1 MICTTIQ
8 NKNLEQILDALEGSE
23 MAEIRLDRCDLS
35 LREIE
40 ECFTSDVPLVATCRI
55 ADLIAS
61 EPSLQDAGLTPQS
74 KEIKAA
80 QIAEKRLCKA
90 IEAGARYVDVE
101 IEAPKQMSK
110 RVRNVAHESG
120 TVFIRS
126 FHDFEGT
133 DSLEALKAVV
143 EKCCYHGADMVKV
156 VTTACCQEDV
166 DKVLSLYDWCRATTV
181 SENEKIASLAEGGLI
196 AFCMGDAGRQ
206 SRLDCLK
213 AGAPYTYAAVSEEEA
228 AAPGQWTA
236 SEMAAALYD
245 GFRFVGTCNSFGG
258 KLHQVP
264 TNIEVPA
271 AVSGE
276 KCIRCIQESDNIVPN
291 PEVPCSKSFAQR
303 AIIAAALA
311 SGTSHLRGYT
321 PCGDNEAAIRV
332 AENLGA
338 KVERNGGELIIT
350 GIAASLGSLD
360 TLPAGANSGVTPLQE
375 GSGHLT
381 GTDMCWEKSS
391 LSEDMVPGVQTL
403 HVGESGLLTRMM
415 IPVMAQLCPDTVLF
429 TGEKTLLG
437 RPLTGACEI
446 MEALG
451 ANVTSVDHP
460 VAVTPSS
467 VTHCHSAAGAPSPV
481 AQSQSRILASSVTN
495 SSETIASDPLPVT
508 LGEAVSQCPSV
519 VTSSE
524 AEGRDERS
532 SAPIRVPLTVKGPLT
547 ATRAEISGKHGSQI
561 ISGLL
566 MALPF
571 SQKNTSLIVREPK
584 SIPYMF
590 ITVEVLKKFGI
601 KIGNDMLG
609 GRDFIESG
617 GDWSLCTEIVFK
629 VKGGQ
634 RFKAA
639 DIDLEGDWSA
649 AANFLVAGAIFGKV
663 EVEGLDTTSLQADLS
678 IMDILMDA
686 GASLSLLDGDK
697 GSITVQRAP
706 LKAFAVDASNCPDL
720 FPIISVLAAFC
731 QGTSRIAGVGR
742 LANKESDRAKAIV
755 EMLTQMGVKSYV
767 EGDELLVEGHSLAQR
782 LLAHKGVKAYVGGD
796 GLTEEGHGFAHKV
809 SGVASHTVEASLDE
823 TSGIYAASASL
834 PGLLKGGEYTSHHD
848 HRMVMALK
856 VASLG
861 ADSPIV
867 IDDETCVEKSFPDF
881 LEMFRRLD

>member
-8 NKNLEQILDALEGSE
+8 NKNLEQILEALEDCE

-35 LREIE
+35 LRDIE

-55 ADLIAS
+55 ADLMAS
-61 EPSLQDAGLTPQS
+61 EPSLQDSALTPQS
-74 KEIKAA
+74 REIKAA

-110 RVRNVAHESG
+110 RVRNVAHENG

-143 EKCCYHGADMVKV
+143 EKCCYHGADVVKI
-156 VTTACCQEDV
+156 VTTAHGQDDV
-166 DKVLSLYDWCRATTV
+166 DRVLSLYEWCRTMSV
-181 SENEKIASLAEGGLI
+181 SENEKIASLAEGGLT

-206 SRLDCLK
+206 SRMDCLK
-213 AGAPYTYAAVSEEEA
+213 AGAPYTYAAVSEDEA

-236 SEMAAALYD
+236 SEMASALYGD
-245 GFRFVGTCNSFGG
+245 FRFVGTCSTFDG
-258 KLHQVP
+258 KMRAVP
-264 TNIEVPA
+264 TKNGGPA
-271 AVSGE
+271 ALSGV
-276 KCIRCIQESDNIVPN
+276 KCTRSNPEHGAIDAN

-311 SGTSHLRGYT
+311 DGTSHLRGYT
-321 PCGDNEAAIRV
+321 PCGDNEAAIKV
-332 AENLGA
+332 AENIGA

-350 GIAASLGSLD
+350 GISAGLGALEA
-360 TLPAGANSGVTPLQE
+360 LPANGVSDDPAL
-375 GSGHLT
+375 
-381 GTDMCWEKSS
+381 
-391 LSEDMVPGVQTL
+391 VPGLPTL

-415 IPVMAQLCPDTVLF
+415 IPVIAQLCPGAVMF

-437 RPLTGACEI
+437 RPLTGAREI

-451 ANVTSVDHP
+451 ATV
-460 VAVTPSS
+460 SS
-467 VTHCHSAAGAPSPV
+467 VVQSAAGVPSP
-481 AQSQSRILASSVTN
+481 ATS
-495 SSETIASDPLPVT
+495 
-508 LGEAVSQCPSV
+508 GEAEVGGES
-519 VTSSE
+519 
-524 AEGRDERS
+524 S
-532 SAPIRVPLTVKGPLT
+532 SAPVRVPLTVQGPLT

-639 DIDLEGDWSA
+639 DVDLEGDWSA

-663 EVEGLDTTSLQADLS
+663 QIDGLDTTSLQADLS

-686 GASLSLLDGDK
+686 GASLSQLDGDK
-697 GSITVQRAP
+697 GAITVQRAP

-755 EMLTQMGVKSYV
+755 EMLTQMGVNAYV
-767 EGDELLVEGHSLAQR
+767 EGDELMVEGYGLAQR
-782 LLAHKGVKAYVGGD
+782 LLAHKASSCDPAGISLSA
-796 GLTEEGHGFAHKV
+796 TA
-809 SGVASHTVEASLDE
+809 SVASCDP
-823 TSGIYAASASL
+823 AATTAVSCNQVSL

-881 LEMFRRLD
+881 LEMFRRLV

>member
-8 NKNLEQILDALEGSE
+8 NKNLDQILEALESCE
-23 MAEIRLDRCDLS
+23 MAEIRLDRCSLS
-35 LREIE
+35 LRDIE

-55 ADLIAS
+55 ADLIET
-61 EPSLQDAGLTPQS
+61 EPALQDESLTPQS

-101 IEAPKQMSK
+101 IETPKQMSK
-110 RVRNVAHESG
+110 RVRNVAHENG

-156 VTTACCQEDV
+156 VTTAHTQEDA
-166 DKVLSLYDWCRATTV
+166 DKVLSLYDWCSGMSP

-206 SRLDCLK
+206 SRLDCLRK
-213 AGAPYTYAAVSEEEA
+213 GSPYTYAAVSEDEA

-236 SEMAAALYD
+236 SEMASALYGD
-245 GFRFVGTCNSFGG
+245 FHFVGTCSTFRG
-258 KLHQVP
+258 KMHAVP
-264 TNIEVPA
+264 TKTGGPA
-271 AVSGE
+271 ALSGV
-276 KCIRCIQESDNIVPN
+276 KCTRSNLEPGVVISD

-338 KVERNGGELIIT
+338 KVDRNGGELIIT
-350 GIAASLGSLD
+350 GISAALGDLA
-360 TLPAGANSGVTPLQE
+360 TLPANGVSGEPALLPGGQDKSFLPE
-375 GSGHLT
+375 G
-381 GTDMCWEKSS
+381 
-391 LSEDMVPGVQTL
+391 VAPGLPTL

-415 IPVMAQLCPDTVLF
+415 IPVMAQLCPGPVVF

-437 RPLTGACEI
+437 RPLTGAREI

-451 ANVTSVDHP
+451 ASVTSVDQ
-460 VAVTPSS
+460 
-467 VTHCHSAAGAPSPV
+467 SAAGVPSPV
-481 AQSQSRILASSVTN
+481 
-495 SSETIASDPLPVT
+495 
-508 LGEAVSQCPSV
+508 
-519 VTSSE
+519 
-524 AEGRDERS
+524 
-532 SAPIRVPLTVKGPLT
+532 RVPLTVQGPLA

-663 EVEGLDTTSLQADLS
+663 EMEGLDTTSLQADLS

-686 GASLSLLDGDK
+686 GASLSQLDGDK

-720 FPIISVLAAFC
+720 FPIVSVLAAFC

-755 EMLTQMGVKSYV
+755 EMLTQMGVKAYV
-767 EGDELLVEGHSLAQR
+767 EGDELMVEGHSLAQR
-782 LLAHKGVKAYVGGD
+782 LLAHKAC
-796 GLTEEGHGFAHKV
+796 
-809 SGVASHTVEASLDE
+809 VASCSPASQ
-823 TSGIYAASASL
+823 
-834 PGLLKGGEYTSHHD
+834 PGLLKGGKYTSHHD

-881 LEMFRRLD
+881 LDIFSRIV

>member
-8 NKNLEQILDALEGSE
+8 NKNLDQILEALESCE
-23 MAEIRLDRCDLS
+23 MAEIRLDRCSLS
-35 LREIE
+35 LRDIE

-55 ADLIAS
+55 ADLIET
-61 EPSLQDAGLTPQS
+61 EPALQDESLTPQS

-110 RVRNVAHESG
+110 RVRNVAHENG

-156 VTTACCQEDV
+156 VTTAHTQEDA
-166 DKVLSLYDWCRATTV
+166 DKVLSLYDWCSGMSA

-206 SRLDCLK
+206 SRLDCLRK
-213 AGAPYTYAAVSEEEA
+213 GSPYTYAAVSEDEA

-236 SEMAAALYD
+236 SEMASALYGD
-245 GFRFVGTCNSFGG
+245 FHFVGTCSTFEG
-258 KLHQVP
+258 KMHAVP
-264 TNIEVPA
+264 TKTGGPA
-271 AVSGE
+271 ALSGV
-276 KCIRCIQESDNIVPN
+276 KCTRSNLEPGVVISN

-338 KVERNGGELIIT
+338 KVDRNGGELIIT
-350 GIAASLGSLD
+350 GISAGLGDLA
-360 TLPAGANSGVTPLQE
+360 TLPANGVSDEPSLLPGQ
-375 GSGHLT
+375 
-381 GTDMCWEKSS
+381 DKSS
-391 LSEDMVPGVQTL
+391 LPEGVVPGLPTL

-415 IPVMAQLCPDTVLF
+415 IPVMAQLCPGPVVF

-437 RPLTGACEI
+437 RPLTGAREI

-451 ANVTSVDHP
+451 ASVTSVDQ
-460 VAVTPSS
+460 
-467 VTHCHSAAGAPSPV
+467 SAAGVPSPV
-481 AQSQSRILASSVTN
+481 
-495 SSETIASDPLPVT
+495 
-508 LGEAVSQCPSV
+508 
-519 VTSSE
+519 
-524 AEGRDERS
+524 
-532 SAPIRVPLTVKGPLT
+532 RVPLTVQGPLA

-663 EVEGLDTTSLQADLS
+663 EMEGLDTTSLQADLS

-686 GASLSLLDGDK
+686 GASLSQLDGDK

-720 FPIISVLAAFC
+720 FPIVSVLAAFC

-755 EMLTQMGVKSYV
+755 EMLTQMGVKAYV
-767 EGDELLVEGHSLAQR
+767 EGDELMVEGHSLAQR
-782 LLAHKGVKAYVGGD
+782 LLAHKAC
-796 GLTEEGHGFAHKV
+796 
-809 SGVASHTVEASLDE
+809 VASCTPASQ
-823 TSGIYAASASL
+823 
-834 PGLLKGGEYTSHHD
+834 PGLLKGGKYTSHHD

-881 LEMFRRLD
+881 LDMFSRLAKVE

>member
-8 NKNLEQILDALEGSE
+8 NKNLEQILEALEGCE

-61 EPSLQDAGLTPQS
+61 EPSLQDEGLTPQS

-110 RVRNVAHESG
+110 RVRNVAHENG

-143 EKCCYHGADMVKV
+143 EKCCYHGADVVKV
-156 VTTACCQEDV
+156 VTMAHSQADV
-166 DKVLSLYDWCRATTV
+166 DRVLSLYDWCHGVSA
-181 SENEKIASLAEGGLI
+181 SENEKIASLDEGGLI

-206 SRLDCLK
+206 SRLDSLRM
-213 AGAPYTYAAVSEEEA
+213 GAPYTYAALSEDEA
-228 AAPGQWTA
+228 AAPGQWDA
-236 SEMAAALYD
+236 AEMASALYD
-245 GFRFVGTCNSFGG
+245 GFHFIESSGT
-258 KLHQVP
+258 
-264 TNIEVPA
+264 
-271 AVSGE
+271 
-276 KCIRCIQESDNIVPN
+276 

-311 SGTSHLRGYT
+311 SGVSHLRGYT

-338 KVERNGGELIIT
+338 KVERNGGELTIT
-350 GIAASLGSLD
+350 GIAAGLE
-360 TLPAGANSGVTPLQE
+360 ALQ
-375 GSGHLT
+375 
-381 GTDMCWEKSS
+381 
-391 LSEDMVPGVQTL
+391 GVQTL

-415 IPVMAQLCPDTVLF
+415 IPVMAQLCPSKVEF
-429 TGEKTLLG
+429 TGEKTLLE
-437 RPLTGACEI
+437 RPLTGAREV

-451 ANVTSVDHP
+451 A
-460 VAVTPSS
+460 
-467 VTHCHSAAGAPSPV
+467 
-481 AQSQSRILASSVTN
+481 
-495 SSETIASDPLPVT
+495 TIASSGTNGNDEGASDPV
-508 LGEAVSQCPSV
+508 
-519 VTSSE
+519 
-524 AEGRDERS
+524 
-532 SAPIRVPLTVKGPLT
+532 RVPLTVKGPLT

-634 RFKAA
+634 RFEAA
-639 DIDLEGDWSA
+639 DIDLERDWSA

-663 EVEGLDTTSLQADLS
+663 EMDGLDTTSLQADLS

-686 GASLSLLDGDK
+686 GASLSQLDGDK
-697 GSITVQRAP
+697 GTITVQRAP

-755 EMLTQMGVKSYV
+755 EMLTQMGVKASV
-767 EGDELLVEGHSLAQR
+767 EGDELVVEGHSLAQR
-782 LLAHKGVKAYVGGD
+782 LLAQ
-796 GLTEEGHGFAHKV
+796 
-809 SGVASHTVEASLDE
+809 
-823 TSGIYAASASL
+823 
-834 PGLLKGGEYTSHHD
+834 GLLKGGEYTSHHD

-861 ADSPIV
+861 ADSPIC

-881 LEMFRRLD
+881 LEMFSRLV